1 MTLNAS
7 GPISLAGTTP
17 GQSIELELGGS
28 GTATISLLDPAV
40 RTLAGV
46 PSGPITMPTNFY
58 SKSSTF
64 PVPITSNQNNIN
76 LRTLALSLGWDG
88 VSQVQLT
95 INSGVTVSSTSA
107 STAALV
113 INGVWPNG
121 VTLINNGIIQG
132 KGGTGG
138 KGGSGSGGPGC
149 VGQAGGTAL
158 FVSSAASINNANTLA
173 GGGGGGGGGAQTAV
187 LGGSGGG
194 GGGGA
199 SFGVGGPRGC
209 VRAGVNGATPG
220 SPGTATAGGSGGIGA
235 APGYSA
241 PAKGGNGGAG
251 GALGTAGSSG
261 TRSADGT
268 YAGYAGGAAGY
279 AVVGN
284 SNITWISTGTRIGP
298 IA

>member
-1 MTLNAS
+1 VTLNAS

-17 GQSIELELGGS
+17 GQSIELELGGN
-28 GTATISLLDPAV
+28 GTATISLLDTSV

-95 INSGVTVSSTSA
+95 IDSGVTVSSTSA

-113 INGVWPNG
+113 IDGVWPNG

-138 KGGSGSGGPGC
+138 LGGSGSGGAGGA
-149 VGQAGGTAL
+149 GQAGGTAL
-158 FVSSAASINNANTLA
+158 SVSSAASVNNANTLA

-187 LGGSGGG
+187 LGGAGGG

-199 SFGVGGPRGC
+199 SFGAGGPRGST
-209 VRAGVNGATPG
+209 RAGPNGASNG
-220 SPGTATAGGSGGIGA
+220 NAGTATAGGSGGTGA
-235 APGYSA
+235 GDGRPRTA
-241 PAKGGNGGAG
+241 GGNGGSG
-251 GALGTAGSSG
+251 GALGTAGSTG

-284 SNITWISTGTRIGP
+284 SNITWIATGTRTGP

>member
-7 GPISLAGTTP
+7 GPISLLGTIP
-17 GQSIELELGGS
+17 GQSIELELGGN

-58 SKSSTF
+58 GTSSTF

-95 INSGVTVSSTSA
+95 IDSGVTVSSTSA

-113 INGVWPNG
+113 IDGVWPNG
-121 VTLINNGIIQG
+121 VTLVNNGTIKG

-138 KGGSGSGGPGC
+138 LGGSGSGGPGG

-158 FVSSAASINNANTLA
+158 SVSSAASINNSNTLA

-199 SFGVGGPRGC
+199 SCGVGGLRGC
-209 VRAGVNGATPG
+209 TRAGPNSSTPG
-220 SPGTATAGGSGGIGA
+220 SAGTATAGGAGGIGT
-235 APGYSA
+235 APGYRP
-241 PAKGGNGGAG
+241 PAAGGNGGAG
-251 GALGTAGSSG
+251 GALGTAGSTG

-284 SNITWISTGTRIGP
+284 SNITWIATGTRIGP